1 MLFAT
6 HHRSRV
12 LLVTFA
18 SLTVAACSEVSGPA
32 PKPAESSAAEA
43 RVVGSGLSLALVGP
57 KVAKY
62 TAKAWA
68 RERERIVLRGEK
80 TAAGDC
86 YYRYRYRVAAS
97 EQPLAAWAVYHDP
110 ASCTYIM
117 ARGDY
122 DHALRARMLSAQ
134 LARVGAK
141 DLAHTYNSEMS
152 ASASAGTIQG
162 GEALTTGSSTMRYIY
177 DRNGFVAASDLITV
191 QHRYTLSPDCVTHA
205 TAVHFGNWNG
215 DEGLGYNISNN
226 LFYFDLGLEHTCAK
240 FGFGSGSFYDVEN
253 GPRCNN
259 ANGMFIR
266 FGPNNVF
273 LEFMQGGL
281 WRYYEADWADNFWQK
296 CPNASSDFSPE
307 WFGDPHSGLI
317 S

>member
-1 MLFAT
+1 MHV
-6 HHRSRV
+6 HHGARRLRPRVTSKDAGRS
-12 LLVTFA
+12 T
-18 SLTVAACSEVSGPA
+18 C
-32 PKPAESSAAEA
+32 EA
-43 RVVGSGLSLALVGP
+43 RRKRPSPVVQLGDVR
-57 KVAKY
+57 V
-62 TAKAWA
+62 
-68 RERERIVLRGEK
+68 RERR
-80 TAAGDC
+80 
-86 YYRYRYRVAAS
+86 
-97 EQPLAAWAVYHDP
+97 HDP
-110 ASCTYIM
+110 GR
-117 ARGDY
+117 RGAND
-122 DHALRARMLSAQ
+122 
-134 LARVGAK
+134 
-141 DLAHTYNSEMS
+141 
-152 ASASAGTIQG
+152 
-162 GEALTTGSSTMRYIY
+162 
-177 DRNGFVAASDLITV
+177 
-191 QHRYTLSPDCVTHA
+191 
-205 TAVHFGNWNG
+205 
-215 DEGLGYNISNN
+215 GLGYNISNN